1 MNLLLVAAV
10 TGFLAGEF
18 AGTLVA
24 ENIAHEFEELY
35 ANGFYIIPPTPE
47 VSLANA
53 ATESEEAYL
62 ARLCRLPVEQSV
74 AAAKSGVASL
84 N

>member
-1 MNLLLVAAV
+1 MNMLLVAAV

-18 AGTLVA
+18 AGALIA

-35 ANGFYIIPPTPE
+35 AAGFYIVPAAPE
-47 VSLANA
+47 ISLANA

-62 ARLCRLPVEQSV
+62 ARLCRLPAEQDI
-74 AAAKSGVASL
+74 AAL

>member
-1 MNLLLVAAV
+1 MNMLLVAAV

-18 AGTLVA
+18 AGALIA

-35 ANGFYIIPPTPE
+35 ANGFYIVPATPE

-53 ATESEEAYL
+53 ATDSEEAYL
-62 ARLCRLPVEQSV
+62 ARLCRLPTEQS
-74 AAAKSGVASL
+74 AAAL